1 MKLEVKMRIRMLV
14 KDPYPFDGLV
24 GHFLF
29 VFVVRTV

>member
-24 GHFLF
+24 GHFF
-29 VFVVRTV
+29 VFL